1 MGARG
6 FVKLHF
12 CSFFRMDL
20 CGQSI
25 NFASHR
31 IVWRSVLGSNNTLCA
46 QEIATANAPSWIFE
60 KGLIQAQNSP
70 KTRKSSLIC
79 GNGGRPHRVVIY
91 ALEPGHLK
99 RTVLSARKATNHPR
113 GGQSQRVSRCSSG
126 AHGSKTPAHMVVLTP
141 KQYLPPAVM
150 HSATRSGDPPV
161 KPGYWFRI

>member
-1 MGARG
+1 M
-6 FVKLHF
+6 VKLHF

-46 QEIATANAPSWIFE
+46 QEMAIANAPSWIFE
-60 KGLIQAQNSP
+60 RGLIQTQNAP
-70 KTRKSSLIC
+70 KTPKSSLIC
-79 GNGGRPHRVVIY
+79 GNGGHPRRVVIY

-99 RTVLSARKATNHPR
+99 RTVLSARKATNQPR
-113 GGQSQRVSRCSSG
+113 GGQSQRVL
-126 AHGSKTPAHMVVLTP
+126 AVAPAHMVVLTP

-150 HSATRSGDPPV
+150 HSATRSDDPPV